1 MTQNMQSAPQAGRTV
16 QRFVPPSAGG
26 PYRAGRGDDAAAA
39 AFLAGR
45 SWRGDPTVSWLR
57 ERFDPRRENQ
67 RHCSAAPPR
76 TGEGEPADGQN
87 GSPLKSPG
95 ERKTILVVDDE
106 PFILDV
112 TRDILKALGYEVLT
126 ARSGQEAV
134 QLYWQD
140 SSRIDLVILD
150 MIMPGMGGAD
160 TYDLLREIQP
170 AVRVILFSGYS
181 IAGEVQQ
188 LLERGCRDFLP
199 KPFSMADLAGKVR
212 NVLAQ
217 EN

>member
-1 MTQNMQSAPQAGRTV
+1 MTENMQSARWAGRTK
-16 QRFVPPSAGG
+16 QRFVPPSVSAS
-26 PYRAGRGDDAAAA
+26 YRAGRGDDAAATTS
-39 AFLAGR
+39 AGR
-45 SWRGDPTVSWLR
+45 SWSGDPTVSWLR

-67 RHCSAAPPR
+67 RRCSSQPPHN
-76 TGEGEPADGQN
+76 GEGKPGGGEN
-87 GSPLKSPG
+87 SNPLKSSG
-95 ERKTILVVDDE
+95 ERQTILVVDDE

-160 TYDLLREIQP
+160 TYDLLRAIKP

-188 LLERGCRDFLP
+188 LLDRGCRDFLP

-212 NVLAQ
+212 NALAQ